1 MGKNLIQQRRG
12 RGTSTFRAHGFKSA
26 GDARLRAGEQTGVVT
41 DIIASSHHTAPLL
54 EVRYGDGERGLL
66 IAPEGVKVGDPVR
79 IGSGDLTLGNA
90 LLLKDLPLGALV
102 CNIEA
107 MPGDGGK
114 FVRGSGTVARVVAK
128 QADKVTL
135 LLPSKKRREFNP
147 ACRAMLGTVAGGG
160 RLEKPLMKAG
170 ITFHKMKSTNKYWPK
185 VSGASMNA
193 VAHPFG
199 GKRSSRKGRPTI
211 APKNAPPGRMVGM
224 IRPRKTG
231 RARGTRVRKS

>member
-12 RGTSTFRAHGFKSA
+12 RGTSTFRAHGFHGA
-26 GDARLRAGEQTGVVT
+26 GDVRIPLGEHDAIVV
-41 DIIASSHHTAPLL
+41 DLIASSFHTAPLMK
-54 EVRYGDGERGLL
+54 VKYGENEEGLL
-66 IAPEGVKVGDPVR
+66 IAPEGVRVGQAVR
-79 IGSGDLTLGNA
+79 IGTGAIETGNTLT
-90 LLLKDLPLGALV
+90 LKDLPIGALV
-102 CNIEA
+102 CNIEGT
-107 MPGDGGK
+107 PGDGGK
-114 FVRGSGTVARVVAK
+114 FARGSGTMGRVTEK
-128 QADKVTL
+128 QGDTITI
-135 LLPSKKRREFNP
+135 LLPSKKKRDFNG
-147 ACRAMLGTVAGGG
+147 ACRATLGVAAGGG

-170 ITFHKMKSTNKYWPK
+170 IKFHKMKSKNRYWPL